1 MTLRRFGPQGRFP
14 RATRG
19 FADKLA
25 IACRLSVCFL
35 LAIGLGTPAVAA
47 PDERAEAP
55 SMVVLTPAPGSAER
69 RAILDALRAELRRWH
84 EVEVAFVVDR
94 LRVARDWAWVETR
107 PQSPDGQ
114 SQYED
119 VSALLRREQGRWR
132 VLELGVDPDDE
143 LSRRYPGPPSA
154 LLEE

>member
-1 MTLRRFGPQGRFP
+1 
-14 RATRG
+14 
-19 FADKLA
+19 
-25 IACRLSVCFL
+25 
-35 LAIGLGTPAVAA
+35 
-47 PDERAEAP
+47 
-55 SMVVLTPAPGSAER
+55 MVVRTPAPGSAER

-84 EVEVAFVVDR
+84 EVEVVFVVDR

-107 PQSPDGQ
+107 PHSPDGQ

-119 VSALLRREQGRWR
+119 VSALLRRKQGRWR

-143 LSRRYPGPPSA
+143 LSRRYPGLPSA